1 MDGGPNRAC
10 GWSAGDPLQLVGSL
24 DERGGE
30 LACLFAREVVTILD
44 VDVERPL
51 RRTVPRLYR
60 RELHRRVEPVHRAG
74 APLQIVGPV
83 ALAAV
88 VPVARVL
95 GAVGQR

>member
-1 MDGGPNRAC
+1 MAGRIGLAVGQLVIRSSSSAASMSAAASWRAC
-10 GWSAGDPLQLVGSL
+10 S
-24 DERGGE
+24 
-30 LACLFAREVVTILD
+30 REVVTIRE